1 MFRHSPNIIRSF
13 LYSVGLKIYMTK
25 NIIILLLI
33 FLVACTSKTTINEP
47 AISNLNNKSN
57 AIIEDDPGEI
67 ITLSWEKVIQVLNS
81 GQVAKVIR
89 DSRNNRTF
97 FELKTGA
104 AMYVKESYPT
114 YLVNV
119 DDINN
124 EIKKCG
130 KICENV
136 KITKYP

>member
-1 MFRHSPNIIRSF
+1 MLRYLPNIIKGF
-13 LYSVGLKIYMTK
+13 LYLIKLKNSMTK
-25 NIIILLLI
+25 KVIILLLI
-33 FLVACTSKTTINEP
+33 FLVACTSKTSINENP
-47 AISNLNNKSN
+47 VSNLNNELN
-57 AIIEDDPGEI
+57 TRGDDEGAI
-67 ITLSWEKVIQVLNS
+67 ITLSWVDVIQVLNS
-81 GQVAKVIR
+81 GQVAKVIQ

-97 FELKTGA
+97 FVLKTGA

-124 EIKKCG
+124 EINKCG